1 LPDASPPSTQ
11 PPPLPRNVRLLGAI
25 SLLNDIASEM
35 LAPLLPAFLIGVLGG
50 SKSMLGLIDGV
61 GESVASL
68 LKLWSGGW
76 SDRAGARKR
85 FISFGY
91 GVAVLARP
99 LMALAGAPWHMFAL
113 RAIDRAGKGIRTS
126 PRDALIV
133 ESTPKQQHGR
143 AFGFHRAM
151 DHLGA
156 AIGPLVA
163 FGFLW
168 LFPDRLRWL
177 FALSLVPGIPILII
191 IWLGLKEPPGRG
203 EGEASAR
210 QIAPSWSLNVFP
222 SSFRRYL
229 VALLIFTLGNS
240 SDSFLLVRAE
250 QLGVELR
257 WLPILWFAF
266 HVAKSLGNLVC
277 GGWTDRFGPRP
288 LIWAGWLIY
297 AAVYLG
303 FGLATAAWH
312 AWALFLAYAAFYALT
327 EPAEKALVARIVGP
341 EHKGLA
347 FGWFNFTIGLA
358 VLPASLAFGWLY
370 DRAGPLT
377 AFSMGAGLA
386 IVAAVLLLSVGN
398 RPSE

>member
-1 LPDASPPSTQ
+1 M
-11 PPPLPRNVRLLGAI
+11 LGAI

-76 SDRAGARKR
+76 SDRAGTRKG

-99 LMALAGAPWHMFAL
+99 LMALAGAPWHVFAL

-126 PRDALIV
+126 PRDALIA

-168 LFPDRLRWL
+168 LFPDQLRWL
-177 FALSLVPGIPILII
+177 FALSLLPGIPILILV
-191 IWLGLKEPPGRG
+191 WLGLKEPPGRG
-203 EGEASAR
+203 EGEASAG
-210 QIAPSWSLNVFP
+210 PTVSSWSLTTFP
-222 SSFRRYL
+222 GSFRRYL
-229 VALLIFTLGNS
+229 FALLIFTLGNS

-250 QLGVELR
+250 QLGVGLR

-303 FGLATAAWH
+303 FGLATDAWH
-312 AWALFLAYAAFYALT
+312 AWALFLVYAAFYALT

-358 VLPASLAFGWLY
+358 VLPASLVFGWLY
-370 DRAGPLT
+370 DGYGPLA
-377 AFSMGAGLA
+377 AFSTGAGLA
-386 IVAAVLLLSVGN
+386 IVAAVLLLSVGS

>member
-1 LPDASPPSTQ
+1 MPDASVPSTQ

-76 SDRAGARKR
+76 SDRAGTRKG

-99 LMALAGAPWHMFAL
+99 LMALAGAPWHVFAL

-126 PRDALIV
+126 PRDALIA
-133 ESTPKQQHGR
+133 ESTPQQQHGR

-177 FALSLVPGIPILII
+177 FALSLLPGIPILIL
-191 IWLGLKEPPGRG
+191 IWLGLKEPPDRRQGG
-203 EGEASAR
+203 VSAG
-210 QIAPSWSLNVFP
+210 QVATSWSLNIFP
-222 SSFRRYL
+222 GSFRRYL
-229 VALLIFTLGNS
+229 LALLIFTLGNS

-250 QLGVELR
+250 QLGVGLR
-257 WLPILWFAF
+257 WLPILWFTF

-277 GGWTDRFGPRP
+277 GGWTDRVGPRP
-288 LIWAGWLIY
+288 LIWAGWLIF

-303 FGLATAAWH
+303 FGLATDAWH
-312 AWALFLAYAAFYALT
+312 AWALFLVYAAFYALT

-347 FGWFNFTIGLA
+347 FGWFNFTIG
-358 VLPASLAFGWLY
+358 VTILPASLIFGWLY
-370 DRAGPLT
+370 DSYGPLI
-377 AFSMGAGLA
+377 AFGTGAGLA
-386 IVAAVLLLSVGN
+386 IVAAVLLLSVSN
-398 RPSE
+398 QPSK